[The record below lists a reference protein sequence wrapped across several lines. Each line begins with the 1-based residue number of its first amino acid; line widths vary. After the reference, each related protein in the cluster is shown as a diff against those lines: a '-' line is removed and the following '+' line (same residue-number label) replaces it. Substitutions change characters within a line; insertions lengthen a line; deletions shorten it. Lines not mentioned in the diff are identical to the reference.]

1 MKYRIVKVE
10 RPEITKNYEAKIDF
24 LPEVYFVTRYEIES
38 KRFFFIPWTNT
49 KYQFITLDAAKT
61 YVDWLKR
68 KEIRT
73 IIKWLTKSNNGLTEV
88 KVANFT
94 NLM

>member
-10 RPEITKNYEAKIDF
+10 IPEITENYEAEIDF
-24 LPEVYFVTRYEIES
+24 IPKVYFVTRYEIES
-38 KRFFFIPWTNT
+38 KRFFFMSWTNT
-49 KYQFITLDAAKT
+49 KYQFTTLEAAKT

-73 IIKWLTKSNNGLTEV
+73 IIK
-88 KVANFT
+88 
-94 NLM
+94 